1 MYDLNVFV
9 SFIVFVYINMYKVI
23 FFLKYIYRNSIICL
37 YILKLILLID
47 LCYWIIWMIIEIL
60 GFKIM
65 KY

>member
-23 FFLKYIYRNSIICL
+23 FFLNYIYKNSIICL
-37 YILKLILLID
+37 FILKLILLID
-47 LCYWIIWMIIEIL
+47 LCYWIIWMLIERL